1 LQDFVSDRRTAA
13 AGSIGALM
21 VAWTLFTSPPSAF
34 SGLPIAGLAILMM
47 TTTVMCLGRLSAVP
61 SLARVIHD
69 GDPGKTLR
77 RQRARGSRRSISAS
91 AAD

>member
-1 LQDFVSDRRTAA
+1 MKDFVSDRRMSA
-13 AGSIGALM
+13 AGAVGALM
-21 VAWTLFTSPPSAF
+21 VVWTLFVSPGSAF

-69 GDPGKTLR
+69 GDRQAALR
-77 RQRARGSRRSISAS
+77 RQRSLPSRRSISAT

>member
-1 LQDFVSDRRTAA
+1 MKDFVSERRMST

-21 VAWTLFTSPPSAF
+21 VAWTMFAGPGSAF

-47 TTTVMCLGRLSAVP
+47 TTTVMCLGRLSALP
-61 SLARVIHD
+61 SMARVIHD
-69 GDPGKTLR
+69 GDAQAARR
-77 RQRARGSRRSISAS
+77 RQRSAVSRRSISAT

>member
-1 LQDFVSDRRTAA
+1 MKDFVSERRMSA

-21 VAWTLFTSPPSAF
+21 VVWTLFVNPGSAF

-69 GDPGKTLR
+69 GDAQAALR
-77 RQRARGSRRSISAS
+77 RQRSLASRRSISAT

>member
-1 LQDFVSDRRTAA
+1 MKDFVSDRRLSA

-21 VAWTLFTSPPSAF
+21 VAWTLFVSPGSAS
-34 SGLPIAGLAILMM
+34 SGLPIAGLALLMM

-61 SLARVIHD
+61 SMARVIHD
-69 GDPGKTLR
+69 GDAAQKAR
-77 RQRARGSRRSISAS
+77 RQRSLGSRRSISAT

>member
-1 LQDFVSDRRTAA
+1 MKDFVSDRRMSA

-21 VAWTLFTSPPSAF
+21 VVWALFVSPGSAF
-34 SGLPIAGLAILMM
+34 AGLPVAGLAILMM
-47 TTTVMCLGRLSAVP
+47 TTTVICLGRLAAVP

-69 GDPGKTLR
+69 ASGEAARR
-77 RQRARGSRRSISAS
+77 RQRALGSRRSISAT